1 MKQFRY
7 VVNNFAGSIQ
17 TLAENDYNP
26 SVVVDDEKEAHYDW
40 YKKQIAELK
49 NSLVVMQDVQTYA
62 DAHKEDQMTI
72 SHIVSY
78 RHNNGRGD
86 KVIEI
91 VTFR

>member
-26 SVVVDDEKEAHYDW
+26 SVVIDDENNQCNWHKEEV
-40 YKKQIAELK
+40 AELEK
-49 NSLVVMQDVQTYA
+49 SLAVIQDVQTYA
-62 DAHKEDQMTI
+62 DAHKEEQMTI

-78 RHNNGRGD
+78 RHNNGRAD
-86 KVIEI
+86 KIIEI